1 MDFIVDVLVEA
12 IFEIFTEGFLAL
24 YLTFAPQKVLTE
36 KGKKI
41 IGYIFLAISVVLL
54 VGLFIGIVILLETKG
69 QSFWGW
75 LLIVL
80 NIIYIITGITLKI
93 VSHVKK

>member
-1 MDFIVDVLVEA
+1 MDFIFDVLVES
-12 IFEIFTEGFLAL
+12 IFEIFVDGFLAL
-24 YLTFAPQKVLTE
+24 CSAFVPQKVLTE

-54 VGLFIGIVILLETKG
+54 VGLFIGIVVLLETKG

-75 LLIVL
+75 LLIGL

-93 VSHVKK
+93 VSHFKK

>member
-1 MDFIVDVLVEA
+1 MDFIFDVLVEA
-12 IFEIFTEGFLAL
+12 IFEIFVDGFLAL
-24 YLTFAPQKVLTE
+24 CSAFVPQNVLTE
-36 KGKKI
+36 KGKNI

-54 VGLFIGIVILLETKG
+54 VGLFIGVIVLLKTEG

-75 LLIVL
+75 LLIGL

-93 VSHVKK
+93 ISHIKK

>member
-1 MDFIVDVLVEA
+1 MEFIFDILVEA
-12 IFEIFTEGFLAL
+12 IFEIFVDGFLAL
-24 YLTFAPQKVLTE
+24 CSAFVPQKVLTE

-41 IGYIFLAISVVLL
+41 IGYIFFAISVVLL
-54 VGLFIGIVILLETKG
+54 VGLFIGVIVILKTEG

-75 LLIVL
+75 LLIGL

>member
-1 MDFIVDVLVEA
+1 MNFIFDVLVEA
-12 IFEIFTEGFLAL
+12 FFEIFAEGFIAL
-24 YLTFAPQKVLTE
+24 FSAFVPQKVLTE
-36 KGKKI
+36 KEKKI

-54 VGLFIGIVILLETKG
+54 VGLFIGVVVFLETKG

-75 LLIVL
+75 LLIGL
-80 NIIYIITGITLKI
+80 NIIYIITGIILKI